1 MNEEWRIAAE
11 CAVQSGGN
19 PVGFAGCTAVGERL
33 LIDGAR
39 GLKIGFLA
47 HVFDDI
53 DRLLLRLFGS
63 RGDLAISLLLAKVGH
78 LSLMTNRVC
87 AILTTSPT

>member
-53 DRLLLRLFGS
+53 DRLLLRLS
-63 RGDLAISLLLAKVGH
+63 VRAAISRSACFLPRSG
-78 LSLMTNRVC
+78 T
-87 AILTTSPT
+87 